1 MYSMTGGKKDRV
13 RLKNQSA
20 EEYDY
25 EISDLLHTF

>member
-1 MYSMTGGKKDRV
+1 MYLMTGGKKDRV
-13 RLKNQSA
+13 KNQSA